1 MEFFADMFF
10 AVFVLFLGGWAG
22 YVVYAFL
29 KSRENDK

>member
-1 MEFFADMFF
+1 MEFFAGMCF